1 MTNQQQEI
9 CTTNLYCIYTEQIGT
24 CSFDSNAHQFVA
36 LIQRL
41 PNETPKEQMR
51 RAYKVVDN
59 WTKKQK
65 KWPVHG
71 TKKTVWD
78 CGVIIRDYR
87 QMKHTQ
93 ELSLIKDFPKLPELS
108 PSQYPVW
115 ED

>member
-9 CTTNLYCIYTEQIGT
+9 CTTNLYCIYSEQIGT
-24 CSFDSNAHQFVA
+24 GTCDPNALQFVA

-59 WTKKQK
+59 WTKKQE
-65 KWPVHG
+65 KWPLYG
-71 TKKTVWD
+71 TWGTVWD
-78 CGVIIRDYR
+78 CGVTIRDYR
-87 QMKHTQ
+87 KMKHTQ
-93 ELSLIKDFPKLPELS
+93 ELSLIKGFPKLPELN